1 MYILKKRVRKLKNMT
16 FLHFMTIFHNFA
28 FKIETGRAKRVVKP
42 ILGTRNVN
50 DVCMHV
56 GFIHSRMENLKR

>member
-1 MYILKKRVRKLKNMT
+1 MT

-56 GFIHSRMENLKR
+56 EFIHSRMENLKR